1 MTNATE
7 SLSFHCFADLHSRS
21 WALPTSRKK
30 SWSKAGYSPLNAE
43 QASGRKSLLSAGKPE
58 YSGSQHIL
66 GVMRWPTRRNLF
78 GLVAPGLFY
87 TRLET
92 HRITLENSILRART
106 WRPLPTSTLLAPKMH
121 WPRALEPR
129 GTHNLLHMVSKAATW
144 TQQTVTQESF
154 KVLAKN
160 LFKVLWGRK
169 QCPSS
174 SPERR
179 GITHATVSFRS
190 APWPHHSPS
199 QSGRWP
205 SDSSGTSSWMARKPE
220 HPAVIQKVSATEKPS
235 GSRIND
241 FHYSIHQVSLKPS
254 IMSLHFKQGT
264 RSFITSPN
272 PCPQKHFF
280 QSYRIC
286 LQSHY

>member
-7 SLSFHCFADLHSRS
+7 SLSFHSFADLHSRS
-21 WALPTSRKK
+21 RALPTSRKK

-43 QASGRKSLLSAGKPE
+43 QASGRKSLLSNVLRE
-58 YSGSQHIL
+58 INSGSQHIL

-78 GLVAPGLFY
+78 SLVAPGLFY
-87 TRLET
+87 AHLET

-106 WRPLPTSTLLAPKMH
+106 WRPLPTSTLLTPKMH

-144 TQQTVTQESF
+144 TQRTVTQESF

-179 GITHATVSFRS
+179 GNHTRNCFLWIC
-190 APWPHHSPS
+190 PM
-199 QSGRWP
+199 
-205 SDSSGTSSWMARKPE
+205 TSSQPLSEREMALGLQWNFLLNGTQAGAPCSHSKGFCYRETLWLQNKWLPLF
-220 HPAVIQKVSATEKPS
+220 HSSSVS
-235 GSRIND
+235 
-241 FHYSIHQVSLKPS
+241 
-254 IMSLHFKQGT
+254 
-264 RSFITSPN
+264 
-272 PCPQKHFF
+272 
-280 QSYRIC
+280 
-286 LQSHY
+286 